1 MAPHPTTAIRALTP
15 SSRSAGQQPH
25 ASGRARTVL
34 VAECCVAA
42 TARFPAGAALVG
54 TVHAPSQR
62 GAIPRVFSRMCG
74 LVVMLGLAGRKPDP
88 AILTRMAQ
96 RLAHRGP
103 DDSGLYLD
111 DHVGFGFRRLS
122 ILDLSPT
129 GHQPMASEDG
139 EFVIVFNGEI
149 YNYVELRD
157 ELRAAGFCFRST
169 SDTEVLLA
177 AYRHWGPECLT
188 RLNGMWA
195 FVIHDRRNGVLFG
208 ARDRF
213 GVKPLFVH
221 QGKDCWLFASE
232 IKAIVGSGLYERATN
247 WQVAADFLIEGKLD
261 ETPAT
266 FYAGIEQVPPACAFE
281 LRLAG
286 HWRQWTYW
294 SLPAVEQESA
304 ADIEETLAEL
314 LEDAVRVRLRS
325 DVPVG
330 VCLSGGLDSTAVIC
344 AMARNR
350 GQAAP
355 LLAFCYHE
363 SAFDERV
370 YIADT
375 LAQTGALLRR
385 ISLTPA
391 AMWDSLA
398 EVLRFQD
405 EPIVSGA
412 PIAGFHLMKLA
423 AGNGVKVVLNG
434 QGSDEVLAGYPSY
447 FHDYWYTLLR
457 TAQVTRAW
465 HEIQQYA
472 AWHGTSTGQLFL
484 RSLGRLFHRQ
494 LRRFESYRS
503 LVRRQ
508 DGRRRKQRWFAPSL
522 LERRG
527 PNDVGY
533 EDLDLN
539 AVLRRSVERARLPH
553 YLRLEDRN
561 SMAHGVE
568 ARLPFMDYRLVS
580 LAFRLPADRKM
591 QGAWNKALLRGTLRG
606 RSPESVRN
614 RVDKMGFP
622 TSLHVWLTD
631 VLAEPLRDILST
643 RAARERGIYNVDEM
657 LSSLAHKQRIE
668 PEAALQLF
676 HVAEF
681 ERWHDIRRD

>member
-1 MAPHPTTAIRALTP
+1 
-15 SSRSAGQQPH
+15 
-25 ASGRARTVL
+25 
-34 VAECCVAA
+34 
-42 TARFPAGAALVG
+42 
-54 TVHAPSQR
+54 
-62 GAIPRVFSRMCG
+62 MCG
-74 LVVMLGLAGRKPDP
+74 LVVMLGLAGRRADE
-88 AILTRMAQ
+88 AILARMAQ
-96 RLAHRGP
+96 SIAHRGP
-103 DDSGLYLD
+103 NDSGLYLE
-111 DHVGFGFRRLS
+111 HQVGFGFRRLS

-129 GHQPMASEDG
+129 GHQPMGSEDG
-139 EFVIVFNGEI
+139 QLVIVFNGEI

-157 ELRAAGFCFRST
+157 ELRAAGYCFRST

-177 AYRHWGPECLT
+177 AYQHWGPACLDK
-188 RLNGMWA
+188 LNGMWA
-195 FVIHDRRNGVLFG
+195 FVIHDRRRGVLFG

-221 QGKDCWLFASE
+221 RAKDCWLLASE
-232 IKAIVGSGLYERATN
+232 VKAILASGLYARDTN
-247 WQVAADFLIEGKLD
+247 WQVAADFLIHGKLD

-266 FYAGIEQVPPACAFE
+266 FYAGIDQVPPGCAFE
-281 LRLAG
+281 LRLDG
-286 HWRQWTYW
+286 TWRQWTYW
-294 SLPAVEQESA
+294 SLGAIEPEPVP
-304 ADIEETLAEL
+304 DVEETIAEL
-314 LEDAVRVRLRS
+314 FEDAVRIRLRS

-330 VCLSGGLDSTAVIC
+330 VCLSGGLDSTAITC

-350 GQAAP
+350 EARDAGQP
-355 LLAFCYHE
+355 SLMAFCYHD
-363 SAFDERV
+363 SAFDERAF
-370 YIADT
+370 IADT
-375 LAQTGALLRR
+375 LAQTGAVLRR
-385 ISLTPA
+385 ISLTPEET
-391 AMWDSLA
+391 WDSLA
-398 EVLRFQD
+398 EVLEFHD
-405 EPIVSGA
+405 EPIISGW

-423 AGNGVKVVLNG
+423 ASNGVKVVLDG
-434 QGSDEVLAGYPSY
+434 QGADEVLAGYPSY

-457 TAQVTRAW
+457 AAQVTKAW
-465 HEIQQYA
+465 HEIQAYA
-472 AWHGTSTGQLFL
+472 AGYGANAGRLFL
-484 RSLGRLFHRQ
+484 RSVSRVFHHQ
-494 LRRFESYRS
+494 ARRFKPYRN
-503 LVRRQ
+503 LVRRR
-508 DGRRRKQRWFAPSL
+508 DGRRRAQRWFAPSL
-522 LERRG
+522 FERLG

-533 EDLDLN
+533 EDLGLN

-606 RSPESVRN
+606 RIPESVRN

>member
-1 MAPHPTTAIRALTP
+1 
-15 SSRSAGQQPH
+15 
-25 ASGRARTVL
+25 
-34 VAECCVAA
+34 
-42 TARFPAGAALVG
+42 
-54 TVHAPSQR
+54 
-62 GAIPRVFSRMCG
+62 MCG

-96 RLAHRGP
+96 SLAHRGP

-149 YNYVELRD
+149 YNYIELRD
-157 ELRAAGFCFRST
+157 ELRAAGYCFRST

-177 AYRHWGPECLT
+177 AYRHWGPECLA

-195 FVIHDRRNGVLFG
+195 FVIHDRRRGVLFG

-213 GVKPLFVH
+213 GVKPLFMH
-221 QGKDCWLFASE
+221 HGKDCWLFASE
-232 IKAIVGSGLYERATN
+232 IKAIVASGLYHRATN

-266 FYAGIEQVPPACAFE
+266 FFAGIEQLPPGCAFE
-281 LRLAG
+281 LARDG
-286 HWRQWTYW
+286 RWRQWTYW
-294 SLPAVEQESA
+294 SLPTVDPEAPADAEA
-304 ADIEETLAEL
+304 ALAEL
-314 LEDAVRVRLRS
+314 LEDAVRIRLRS

-330 VCLSGGLDSTAVIC
+330 VCLSGGLDSTAIIC
-344 AMARNR
+344 AMARHR
-350 GQAAP
+350 PAAGQTAP

-363 SAFDERV
+363 PAFDERAF
-370 YIADT
+370 IADT

-391 AMWDSLA
+391 AMWESVA

-405 EPIVSGA
+405 EPIISGA

-423 AGNGVKVVLNG
+423 RSNGVKVVLNG
-434 QGSDEVLAGYPSY
+434 QGSDETLAGYPSY
-447 FHDYWYTLLR
+447 FHDHWYTLLR
-457 TAQVTRAW
+457 SARVA
-465 HEIQQYA
+465 A
-472 AWHGTSTGQLFL
+472 AWREIRAYGAVQGASPGRLFL
-484 RSLGRLFHRQ
+484 HAVGRLFHHQ
-494 LRRFESYRS
+494 LRRARPYRR
-503 LVRRQ
+503 LA
-508 DGRRRKQRWFAPSL
+508 RRRRLRREMRTRWFTPSL
-522 LERRG
+522 HKQLVTS
-527 PNDVGY
+527 DAGY
-533 EDLDLN
+533 EDQELN

-561 SMAHGVE
+561 SMAQGVE

-591 QGAWNKALLRGTLRG
+591 EGFWNKALLRNSQRG
-606 RSPESVRN
+606 RIPESVRT
-614 RVDKMGFP
+614 RVEKMGFP
-622 TSLHVWLTD
+622 TSLHTWMTG
-631 VLAEPLRDILST
+631 VLAEPLRDILTS
-643 RAARERGIYNVDEM
+643 RAARERGIYNVEEM
-657 LSSLAHKQRIE
+657 LRALENGHRVE
-668 PEAALQLF
+668 PGAALRLF

-681 ERWHDIRRD
+681 ELWHGVHRS